1 MQRNL
6 LDGGVKMKIGV
17 LALQGDFEEHLRAL
31 EKCGVE
37 RMGVRLPQE
46 LDEIAGLI
54 IPGGES
60 TTIGKLMDRYGI
72 SEKIRQRHAE
82 GMPIYGTCAGLI
94 LLAKDIV
101 ASQQTRLGLMN
112 VTVERNAYG
121 RQVDSFEADV
131 LAPRLGAVPLRAVF
145 IRAPVVR
152 KVESSVEVLATHDNV
167 PILIQEGNL
176 LASSFHPE
184 LTDDLRV
191 HRYFL
196 KMTEKSQ

>member
-1 MQRNL
+1 
-6 LDGGVKMKIGV
+6 MKIGV
-17 LALQGDFEEHLRAL
+17 LALQGDFEKHLHAL

-37 RMGVRLPQE
+37 RMAVRLPQE
-46 LDEIAGLI
+46 LDEVAGLI

-60 TTIGKLMDRYGI
+60 TTIGKLMDRYGL
-72 SEKIRQRHAE
+72 SGKIRQRHAE
-82 GMPIYGTCAGLI
+82 GMAIYGTCAGLI
-94 LLAKDIV
+94 LLAKDII

-112 VTVERNAYG
+112 ISVERNAYG

-131 LAPRLGAVPLRAVF
+131 VAPRLGEVPLRAVF

-152 KVESSVEVLATHDNV
+152 EVASSVGVLATHDDV

-196 KMTEKSQ
+196 DMAGKNR

>member
-1 MQRNL
+1 
-6 LDGGVKMKIGV
+6 MKIGV

-31 EKCGVE
+31 EKCCVG
-37 RMGVRLPQE
+37 RTAVRLPQE
-46 LDEIAGLI
+46 LDEVAGLI
-54 IPGGES
+54 LPGGES
-60 TTIGKLMDRYGI
+60 TTIGKLMDRYGL

-82 GMPIYGTCAGLI
+82 GMPIYWTCAGLI

-131 LAPRLGAVPLRAVF
+131 VAPRLGDVPLRAVF
-145 IRAPVVR
+145 IRAPLVR
-152 KVESSVEVLATHDNV
+152 QVASSVEVLASHDNV

-196 KMTEKSQ
+196 EMAERSQ

>member
-1 MQRNL
+1 
-6 LDGGVKMKIGV
+6 MKIGV

-46 LDEIAGLI
+46 LDEVAGLI

-131 LAPRLGAVPLRAVF
+131 PAPRLGEVPLRAVF

-152 KVESSVEVLATHDNV
+152 QVESSVEALATHDNV

-196 KMTEKSQ
+196 EIAGKSQ

>member
-1 MQRNL
+1 
-6 LDGGVKMKIGV
+6 MKIGV

-37 RMGVRLPQE
+37 GMRLRLPQE
-46 LDEIAGLI
+46 LDEVAGLI

-60 TTIGKLMDRYGI
+60 TTIGKLMERYGI
-72 SEKIRQRHAE
+72 SEKVRQRAAA

-101 ASQQTRLGLMN
+101 SSQQTRLGLMD
-112 VTVERNAYG
+112 VSVERNAYG
-121 RQVDSFEADV
+121 RQIDSFEADV
-131 LAPRLGAVPLRAVF
+131 PAPRLGETPLRAVF

-152 KVESSVEVLATHDNV
+152 KVESNVEVLAEHNGD
-167 PILIQEGNL
+167 PILIQQGNL

-184 LTDDLRV
+184 LTDNLRV

-196 KMTEKSQ
+196 DMARKS